1 MLPLYA
7 FMDKQEKHSMQR
19 RSPGNNYTH
28 PGIYHI
34 TITIS
39 DRKAQSLGR
48 VIGDVQYPDGHPDAP
63 KVKLSVIGKMVEYEL
78 LHSISYHYPFIE
90 VQDYVIMPEHMHFI
104 LNSISYHYPF
114 IEVQDYVIMP
124 EHMHFILNVKNSI
137 ISKNGRMTHLGQ
149 IIAGFKN
156 GCNRRYWEITGQKEV
171 AAKPLPT
178 TSAPTPSASSAS
190 SPSSVAGGFATSAP
204 VSGAKKSRFSSG
216 RPPLFS
222 QGYVD
227 VIPLKDGQLETQR
240 AYIHANPRNRLLRT
254 TNRTDLI
261 PQRKTIDTLVTLPAL
276 KGYLVKERALAENDT
291 ATWEM
296 LKNRL
301 MVDNLHI
308 TCDSYGSLTLLSKRL
323 LPVVCHRNDL
333 RFFAKHKDACLTAA
347 AEGAVLVSARIAR
360 GEQDIIDEVIAL
372 GYPVILISD
381 NGFPTI
387 YHPSEARLGL
397 CASGHM
403 LLVTPWSYQYRHN
416 NQEITVAEC
425 KTMNC
430 IAQALCHTKDN
441 WWK

>member
-7 FMDKQEKHSMQR
+7 FMDKQEKHSMQH

-48 VIGDVQYPDGHPDAP
+48 VTGDLQYPDGHPDAP
-63 KVKLSVIGKMVEYEL
+63 KVELSVIGKMVEYEL

-90 VQDYVIMPEHMHFI
+90 VQDYI
-104 LNSISYHYPF
+104 
-114 IEVQDYVIMP
+114 IMP

-254 TNRTDLI
+254 TNRADLF

>member
-1 MLPLYA
+1 MCCSSGIRGNKPALYRGGTSINKHTL
-7 FMDKQEKHSMQR
+7 MNNHSMQR
-19 RSPGNNYTH
+19 RSPGNNYTN

-39 DRKAQSLGR
+39 DRKSQSLGR
-48 VIGDVQYPDGHPDAP
+48 VVGSLQYPDGHPDAP
-63 KVKLSVIGKMVEYEL
+63 KVELTAIGKMVEYEL
-78 LHSISYHYPFIE
+78 LHSISSHYP
-90 VQDYVIMPEHMHFI
+90 
-104 LNSISYHYPF
+104 L

-149 IIAGFKN
+149 VIAGFKK
-156 GCNRRYWEITGQKEV
+156 GCNRRYWEITGQE
-171 AAKPLPT
+171 
-178 TSAPTPSASSAS
+178 SGAP
-190 SPSSVAGGFATSAP
+190 SVAGGFATSAP
-204 VSGAKKSRFSSG
+204 ATGANKPRFSSG
-216 RPPLFS
+216 RQPLFS

-227 VIPLKDGQLETQR
+227 VIPLKEGQLETQR

-254 TNRTDLI
+254 TNRADLF

-276 KGYLVKERALAENDT
+276 KGYLVKEHALAENDT
-291 ATWEM
+291 TTWEI

-301 MVDNLHI
+301 MIDNQHI
-308 TCDSYGSLTLLSKRL
+308 TCDSYGSLSLLSKRM
-323 LPVVCHRNDL
+323 LPVVCHRNDKKL
-333 RFFAKHKDACLTAA
+333 FAQQKTACLDAA
-347 AEGAVLVSARIAR
+347 ANGAVLVSPRIAA
-360 GEQDIIDEVIAL
+360 GEQEIMDEAIAL
-372 GYPVILISD
+372 GFPVIIVVD

-403 LLVTPWSYQYRHN
+403 LLVAPWLYQYRPKGSD
-416 NQEITVAEC
+416 ITVAEC

-430 IAQALCHTKDN
+430 IAQAICRTKDN

>member
-48 VIGDVQYPDGHPDAP
+48 VIGDVQYPDGHPNAP
-63 KVKLSVIGKMVEYEL
+63 RVELTAIGKMVEYEL

-90 VQDYVIMPEHMHFI
+90 VQDYI
-104 LNSISYHYPF
+104 
-114 IEVQDYVIMP
+114 IMP

-204 VSGAKKSRFSSG
+204 VPGATKPRFSSG

-254 TNRTDLI
+254 TNRADLF